1 VVKVYLKKWSFK
13 ILFVFLILLCVN
25 SSVFAQEN
33 FENLKIPT
41 EIKDLVANFSM
52 IDYNII
58 SFENDEKTSD
68 IYLKYNYLGKEEIN
82 GIKTDKI
89 SIEIVEREHDN
100 IPSKLYF
107 WFDENNIKQLQIE
120 EEIIPESMAK
130 MVADSI
136 LIGILS
142 PLKQLVQYNIQEF
155 KKTGKVRKYKERH
168 AGRELNITEIEVNNI
183 PEYELKYGMTKIA
196 ELEDT
201 AVVLE
206 FEYISSVED
215 QKVQFKVNDFK
226 LH

>member
-25 SSVFAQEN
+25 FSVFAQEN

-41 EIKDLVANFSM
+41 DIKDLVANFSM
-52 IDYNII
+52 IDYDII
-58 SFENDEKTSD
+58 SFENSEKTSD

-82 GIKTDKI
+82 GIQTDKI
-89 SIEIVEREHDN
+89 YIEIVDKEQESS
-100 IPSKLYF
+100 PAKFYF
-107 WFDENNIKQLQIE
+107 WFDENNIKQLQID
-120 EEIIPESMAK
+120 EEIIPESMAE
-130 MVADSI
+130 MVADNI
-136 LIGILS
+136 LIGVFS
-142 PLKQLVQYNIQEF
+142 PLKQLVQYNMQEF
-155 KKTGKVRKYKERH
+155 KKTGKVTKYKESH
-168 AGRELNITEIEVNNI
+168 AGRELNITKIEVNNI

-196 ELEDT
+196 QLENT

-226 LH
+226 LR